1 MDRDGTLKSKPRQ
14 TNRAAYAFEYVTETR
29 PFLSLL
35 DIVFRLPDT
44 SSSINGNRSPSSL
57 VLILS
62 GNPVHKYFPKTVL
75 EAETSLGNESPR

>member
-29 PFLSLL
+29 RKGDGKVYRVPSFLSLL

-44 SSSINGNRSPSSL
+44 SSSINGNRSLPLSS
-57 VLILS
+57 
-62 GNPVHKYFPKTVL
+62 
-75 EAETSLGNESPR
+75 